1 LNKKGGKMEKK
12 LDEGEKELIPIPKA
26 QPVSIFGAERPAQII
41 ERAKEVAEVLMDII
55 EKKKAYVLIGR
66 KKYVKCE
73 GWTAMAGMLKTIPF
87 PEYSRRFERNGII
100 GYEAR
105 VLLRREGQDI
115 GAGEAECSKAEK
127 NWKDREDFQLRSMAL
142 TRATGKACRLAFS
155 WIMVLAGYESTPAEE
170 MNAEA
175 EEMKERAEAPKSKE
189 SATSHFF
196 TTKEKELWDRM
207 IKSHL
212 LTEEE
217 RKQLL
222 NLDRIDDRR
231 EALGRWWGWGSKV
244 GERVKREKTK
254 PKPPKDE
261 PIEAIFETE
270 EKPMPKKEN
279 VPTEKIFETN
289 FKQKM
294 EKDQREYEQTKKK
307 TPESRVAQLL
317 YLFVKRGIPEI
328 PAQERFIKKTLGVP
342 KKLGEL
348 TVEEQAKVEEKLKKT
363 MIFT

>member
-1 LNKKGGKMEKK
+1 MEKK
-12 LDEGEKELIPIPKA
+12 IDEGEKELIPIPKA
-26 QPVSIFGAERPAQII
+26 QPVSIFGTERPAQII

-127 NWKDREDFQLRSMAL
+127 NWKDKEDFQLRSMAL

-244 GERVKREKTK
+244 GERVKREKAK
-254 PKPPKDE
+254 PKPPT
-261 PIEAIFETE
+261 IEAIFETKE
-270 EKPMPKKEN
+270 PKKEQ
-279 VPTEKIFETN
+279 TLTFAKLIGEKKPHPMGEVEKAK
-289 FKQKM
+289 KQS
-294 EKDQREYEQTKKK
+294 
-307 TPESRVAQLL
+307 PESRVAQLL
-317 YLFVKRGIPEI
+317 YLFVKKGIPEI
-328 PAQERFIKKTLGVP
+328 PAQERFIKKTLGIS

-348 TVEEQAKVEEKLKKT
+348 TVEEQTKVEEKLKKV
-363 MIFT
+363 

>member
-1 LNKKGGKMEKK
+1 MEKK
-12 LDEGEKELIPIPKA
+12 IDEGEKELIPIPKA

-127 NWKDREDFQLRSMAL
+127 NWKDKEDFQLRSMAL

-261 PIEAIFETE
+261 PTIEAIFETK
-270 EKPMPKKEN
+270 EKPKKEKTFAK
-279 VPTEKIFETN
+279 PMGAGD
-289 FKQKM
+289 KQA
-294 EKDQREYEQTKKK
+294 KKPS
-307 TPESRVAQLL
+307 PESRVAQLL
-317 YLFVKRGIPEI
+317 YLFVKKGIPEI
-328 PAQERFIKKTLGVP
+328 PAQERFIKKTLGIS

-348 TVEEQAKVEEKLKKT
+348 TVEEQTKVEEKLKKV
-363 MIFT
+363 